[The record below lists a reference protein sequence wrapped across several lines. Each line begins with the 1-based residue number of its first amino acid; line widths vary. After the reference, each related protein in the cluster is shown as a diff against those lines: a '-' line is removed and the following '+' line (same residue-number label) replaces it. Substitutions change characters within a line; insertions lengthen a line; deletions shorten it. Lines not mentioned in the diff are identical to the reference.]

1 MGAFTLRKKKAIKSP
16 DGTASRKKG
25 PVNEALLKQ
34 RTRNLEK
41 FLATGN
47 FRKANE
53 VSGGLFENIR
63 CTDLPLE
70 NTWRAK
76 ATAISA
82 GLYFYHGN
90 TPAAHRQLNEY
101 VMHEEIF
108 LAIPGL
114 RVGQKLVLAEYS
126 YSRGEFETAIKMAE
140 KILAGCEP
148 DSDLSGIGE
157 IYHFLSRCHRR
168 LHQYDELRQCC
179 DRARDCFHR
188 HFLSSDSLK
197 PAAMLRNMKIL
208 RWRIGLSCLIEGY
221 SLWSRGNT
229 GIARHRLIT
238 ARSLLEGTGDYIDEA
253 NVLQSL
259 GSITRSEGNYDAS
272 LESLLKALDL
282 YNESGHH
289 LNQARTLTN
298 IGRTYLC
305 RANPPLKDRDK
316 AREMLDQALEICE
329 KHSEPKQKAEALVI
343 MSWLFFDEGN
353 PTRAE
358 GCASE
363 ALRLGRS
370 VDSPGLQAEARRS
383 IGYCRLQKNDE
394 SAIGELTAAVQH
406 AKTLKLQISVHLALA
421 EAYEGF
427 NKLSDAVEH
436 LREAQKLLDP
446 KLNVTSIYLTQKC
459 ESVRKTIDGLQNDY
473 FMVTFDS
480 IRELA
485 KKKSSPRGLTKATK
499 DLERW
504 AILKAL
510 EQSSGGMTK
519 AAEMLGLA
527 RQAFWQRKKRARLK

>member
-1 MGAFTLRKKKAIKSP
+1 LKKTKPIKTL
-16 DGTASRKKG
+16 DGTAAHKKG
-25 PVNEALLKQ
+25 SRTEALLKQ
-34 RTRNLEK
+34 RTRKIEEL
-41 FLATGN
+41 LATGN

-53 VSGGLFENIR
+53 VSAGLFRNIR
-63 CTDLPLE
+63 YLDLPLE

-82 GLYFYHGN
+82 RLYFYHGN
-90 TPAAHRQLNEY
+90 TPAAHRILSEY
-101 VMHEEIF
+101 VMNGDLF

-126 YSRGEFETAIKMAE
+126 YSRGEFEPAIKIAE
-140 KILAGCEP
+140 KILAECELN
-148 DSDLSGIGE
+148 SDLAGIGE

-168 LHQYDELRQCC
+168 LHQYDEMRRCC
-179 DRARDCFHR
+179 DGARECFHR
-188 HFLSSDSLK
+188 YFLSSEGLQPS
-197 PAAMLRNMKIL
+197 AMLRNMKML

-229 GIARHRLIT
+229 RTARHRLVT
-238 ARSLLEGTGDYIDEA
+238 AKTLLEDTDDYIDEA

-272 LESLLKALDL
+272 LESLHKALEL

-298 IGRTYLC
+298 IGRTHLC
-305 RANPPLKDRDK
+305 RADPLSDDREK
-316 AREMLDQALEICE
+316 ARETLERALEICE
-329 KHSEPKQKAEALVI
+329 KHGQLKQKAEALVI
-343 MSWLFFDEGN
+343 MSWLYLDEGN

-358 GCASE
+358 ACASE
-363 ALRLGRS
+363 ALKLGRF

-383 IGYCRLQKNDE
+383 LGYCRLQKNDNG
-394 SAIGELTAAVQH
+394 AIGELKAALQH
-406 AKTLKLQISVHLALA
+406 AKTFKLQTSVHLALA
-421 EAYEGF
+421 EVYEGF
-427 NKLSDAVEH
+427 NKLGDAVEH
-436 LREAQKLLDP
+436 LNEAQKLLDP
-446 KLNVTSIYLTQKC
+446 ELNVSSIYLTQKC
-459 ESVRKTIDGLQNDY
+459 EAIRKKIDGLQNDY
-473 FMVTFDS
+473 FMITFES

-485 KKKSSPRGLTKATK
+485 QKKSRSSGLSKATK

-504 AILKAL
+504 AIIKAL